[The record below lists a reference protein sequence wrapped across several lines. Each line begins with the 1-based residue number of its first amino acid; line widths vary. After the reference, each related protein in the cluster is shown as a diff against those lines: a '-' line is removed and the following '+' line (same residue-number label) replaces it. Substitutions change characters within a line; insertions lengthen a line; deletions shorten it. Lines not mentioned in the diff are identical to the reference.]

1 MSRIANF
8 ALVVLMA
15 LVVASC
21 GGSPI
26 RSSNQTAPEYARANF
41 MHHSLDQLCDVLTW
55 KKGQPA
61 CRTAEDRNGKW
72 RNFCSKVAA
81 AGRIELRRR
90 GKPVTY
96 CNNQAVASR
105 SEIQNGG
112 SRSSGRRPDPS
123 SMLAC
128 EQYSQLV
135 YNHIMGNRTPPPMK
149 QVVVIN
155 QRRPTEY
162 EGEITSCGM
171 FSCTVELRE
180 TYRSRWNRKIQ
191 ETGDSLGQSAYNAGY
206 AIGQAMARSSLRKKA
221 EKQKEEKYQECLR
234 SAGYR

>member
-1 MSRIANF
+1 MGSVFGGLADENDNDGAGSRVRVDCDGELLDYCERLRAQGVSSSDCSASDRARPETAN
-8 ALVVLMA
+8 AKA
-15 LVVASC
+15 
-21 GGSPI
+21 
-26 RSSNQTAPEYARANF
+26 RSKAQSRAN
-41 MHHSLDQLCDVLTW
+41 
-55 KKGQPA
+55 
-61 CRTAEDRNGKW
+61 
-72 RNFCSKVAA
+72 
-81 AGRIELRRR
+81 
-90 GKPVTY
+90 
-96 CNNQAVASR
+96 
-105 SEIQNGG
+105 
-112 SRSSGRRPDPS
+112 

-135 YNHIMGNRTPPPMK
+135 YNHIMGNLTPPPMK